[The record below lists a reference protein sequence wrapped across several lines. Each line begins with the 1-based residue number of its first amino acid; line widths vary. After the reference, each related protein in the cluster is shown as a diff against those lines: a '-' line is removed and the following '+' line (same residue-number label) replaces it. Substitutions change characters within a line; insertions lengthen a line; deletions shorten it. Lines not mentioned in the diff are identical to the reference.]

1 MFSWGL
7 LLTLAPDI
15 VPLIVST
22 IMSVEKLVKGF
33 GQGVIKKEKVMDVI
47 KAVLQTKDYF
57 DGSDSSKVSQLY
69 GLVSQAI
76 DFFVAAFNYLGLFKS
91 GKTADFTPKAPEGN

>member
-33 GQGVIKKEKVMDVI
+33 GQGLVKKEKVMDVI

-57 DGSDSSKVSQLY
+57 DGMDSARTSQIY
-69 GLVSQAI
+69 ELVSQAI
-76 DFFVAAFNYLGLFKS
+76 DFFVGAFNYLGLFKS
-91 GKTADFTPKAPEGN
+91 GKKVDFSPKPEGD